1 MIEMEQ
7 TRERILVVDDEPD
20 ICWAIEH
27 ILKEKGVA
35 SQKALSAQE
44 ALKLI
49 GSDKFRF
56 VFLDAKLPDMDGIEL
71 ARRIREVDPAII
83 VVLIS
88 GYFRW
93 DDDCIQEVRAN
104 GIISGF
110 ISKPFINSEI
120 LKALEVAI
128 SGEPLSQKVK

>member
-7 TRERILVVDDEPD
+7 TRERILIVDDEPD

-27 ILKEKGVA
+27 ILKGKGFA

-83 VVLIS
+83 LVLIS

-93 DDDCIQEVRAN
+93 DDDCIKEVRAN

-110 ISKPFINSEI
+110 ISKPFINNEI

-128 SGEPLSQKVK
+128 SGEPLSQEVK